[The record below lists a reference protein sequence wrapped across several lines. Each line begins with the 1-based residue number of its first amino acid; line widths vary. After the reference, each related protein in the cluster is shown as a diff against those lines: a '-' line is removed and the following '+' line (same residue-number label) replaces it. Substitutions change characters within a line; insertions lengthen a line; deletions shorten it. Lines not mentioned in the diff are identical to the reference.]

1 MNFSA
6 TAHIASI
13 LVKELNVPLEVEL
26 DAVQPYISLSAEDL
40 SAVCIYLKRTPGFY
54 FDFLNCITC
63 VDKGPQDGNL
73 DLIYHLSS
81 LPLEHSLILKVSL
94 PRDGGIAPSVEAL
107 WKTADWHEREIFDLF
122 GLRFRGHPDLRRIL
136 LPADWEGHPL
146 RKDYVEQTHY
156 HGIQVK
162 SDS

>member
-1 MNFSA
+1 MKFSA
-6 TAHIASI
+6 TEHIGKI
-13 LVKELNVPLEVEL
+13 LVQELNVPLEMQL
-26 DAVQPYISLSAEDL
+26 DAIQPYLVLQVDDL
-40 SAVCIYLKRTPGFY
+40 SGVCMYLKRTPGLY

-63 VDKGPQDGNL
+63 VDNGPQAGTL

-81 LPLEHSLILKVSL
+81 LPLEHSLILKVVL
-94 PRDGGIAPSVEAL
+94 PRDGAIAPSIEAL

-122 GLRFRGHPDLRRIL
+122 GVHFRAHPDLRRIL

-156 HGIQVK
+156 HGLKVK
-162 SDS
+162 SDA